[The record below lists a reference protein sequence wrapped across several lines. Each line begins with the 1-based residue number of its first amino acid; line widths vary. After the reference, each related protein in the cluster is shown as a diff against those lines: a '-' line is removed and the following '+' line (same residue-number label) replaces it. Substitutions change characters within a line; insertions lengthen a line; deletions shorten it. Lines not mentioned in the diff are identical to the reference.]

1 MKKTADKKKIEGDTA
16 RDAAADA
23 QPGESASE
31 KVTVHQIAD
40 ALALEGVIEGHEKES
55 HIQQLTEAQE
65 DHHSAET
72 STDASLKSTHSK
84 TTTTT
89 TNTTGK
95 TAVVNKANN
104 SVSVHNGVDLL
115 PLEVPIT
122 DRAAASRAAA
132 VAPPMQDSP
141 LVPSIPT
148 SATNSM
154 GNLSGFVGVGD
165 SMHSP
170 SSAVFTPG
178 KTTVPL
184 MTTPL
189 SASFLGLN
197 TAAAAGAAGAASGSS
212 GVLGTGKQANTV
224 AQSIVRSTS
233 AAYFPESAAAALENA
248 RGGSGRSGSTRST
261 ANQSPIPAKNQEAHT
276 TAPAAM
282 TSPMSA
288 TTAATEGHHSED
300 DSSKKKSGAELRQN
314 ALEALQRAVT
324 HVRASIR
331 NDNAAALSST
341 GEGSEDAQTG
351 NRIARAVRAVM
362 RAAEMI
368 DQEDVESQDEE
379 SEGEVDGEGDD
390 DNRSVATTVTRHS
403 HRPVDWRDDN
413 SSIISPST
421 FFHDSDS
428 VEVCSNRVMEYI
440 IARGHAAQND
450 GDIKWLYRH
459 SLLTSLLD
467 DEDLNLLVPH
477 SLHREYTAGETILDA
492 GAPVQH
498 VYVVAWGDVD
508 VFRVDSLNSE
518 RKAMEGAF
526 RLSSHQSAAL
536 RRSSRARSPSHGESL
551 SSYGI
556 GQDDGEQVKG
566 SSVSGD
572 GTSDAIYTHV
582 GSLYPGQVFGIED
595 CVFNS
600 ASQYVFRAGSAT
612 SKTVLSLLPYHA
624 LQPALARNP
633 RFAQGVGT
641 CIVGSMDVFGPIREF
656 CRYVFSPTS
665 AQNEYLPLWS
675 ILESY
680 TRIQNVI
687 HTKLF
692 SHTVDTGA
700 WGYALNRLPDNVT
713 STFCFDLVH
722 SLPPFVASRMRVE
735 ARAADTRKAT
745 DVSASTRTT
754 RTAITYIRTKERR
767 RCTWHLGMEGKTLVL
782 LRDGFTDLLD
792 FLTMLCV
799 HIIESNKLRGRVQG
813 MVHPPAIDILDEY
826 LRQREQEELDGKYLT
841 PEGISRDAE
850 MMRVQNIL
858 KRMPLTAEEQA
869 GLLRNWGHNCLLRI
883 YEIMMHRE
891 EYNVRVDPSLSMK
904 FQTNP
909 FHEWALNLRGCVL
922 EKLGLDRFSAL
933 PDNLYIDVVSSNTH
947 CIKNLLCSFNR
958 KYRKEILDY
967 VRRKEGKRL
976 GQPEEWHNVDDALY
990 ASLNGFLQNERPDL
1004 RDEYNRNL
1012 EENGITVLEDTAM
1025 TGLQVDVIP
1034 VHLLNFDMI
1043 DETIRES
1050 LHEYY
1055 EEVMKMGEPDGES
1068 GASFSKV
1075 PTWAQVCK
1083 PIWRRGSD
1091 MMHSAVPGYM
1101 KPFGEGDISASN
1113 AVHPAHA
1120 ASNGAERS
1128 NTAHSNNNNNSS
1140 SNNNRNSSPV
1150 TETNPSTPS
1159 GGNSPQASPTGRH
1172 GKNGRLQ
1179 HHFII
1184 NMDFAFGAQAEGIC
1198 RVIFSAFG
1206 KRIRSVSVMGKAGGL
1221 TGKRGD
1227 IQLASHVLLSK
1238 SSLILEDNQDELRNC
1253 RNQDLTAERLRELA
1267 GPKVAVHHGKVLTVT
1282 GTMLQNVHLLRY
1294 YQQVWR
1300 CVGTEMEGSYFARVI
1315 EDFYRQ
1321 GIAHS
1326 GLISRFAYYTSDLP
1340 LSQSDAELETRLKH
1354 KSAAS
1359 AATLSAPM
1367 TPQEGVPPLYAIARG
1382 ILENILL

>member
-1 MKKTADKKKIEGDTA
+1 MKKTADKKATSNRGAAPTA
-16 RDAAADA
+16 ATAEPEKGSA
-23 QPGESASE
+23 ES
-31 KVTVHQIAD
+31 VTWHQIAD
-40 ALALEGVIEGHEKES
+40 AVALEDVVESHEEKEACLKV
-55 HIQQLTEAQE
+55 INA
-65 DHHSAET
+65 SADTASEKTPET
-72 STDASLKSTHSK
+72 SSNNKASS

-89 TNTTGK
+89 TTTTSN
-95 TAVVNKANN
+95 TAVNK
-104 SVSVHNGVDLL
+104 GV
-115 PLEVPIT
+115 EVATLVPPSSQ
-122 DRAAASRAAA
+122 AAS
-132 VAPPMQDSP
+132 APRPIAPRQDSP
-141 LVPSIPT
+141 LVPSMAT
-148 SATNSM
+148 SATNSV
-154 GNLSGFVGVGD
+154 GSPPVLAGFNDNLQ
-165 SMHSP
+165 SP
-170 SSAVFTPG
+170 PNSITSVPR

-184 MTTPL
+184 MSTPL
-189 SASFLGLN
+189 TTSF
-197 TAAAAGAAGAASGSS
+197 AGMMNASGTGGA
-212 GVLGTGKQANTV
+212 GVGHWQQANAV

-233 AAYFPESAAAALENA
+233 AAQAPESYAAALESA
-248 RGGSGRSGSTRST
+248 HTAGPSQRSTRSPT
-261 ANQSPIPAKNQEAHT
+261 PSSYVFAPQSPEAEGAGSNST
-276 TAPAAM
+276 TENPQNID
-282 TSPMSA
+282 P
-288 TTAATEGHHSED
+288 HSGG
-300 DSSKKKSGAELRQN
+300 KSGESKQD
-314 ALEALQRAVT
+314 ALEVLQRAVN
-324 HVRASIR
+324 HVRAAIHNRSVTPHT
-331 NDNAAALSST
+331 AADDGGDGD
-341 GEGSEDAQTG
+341 GEDEKTG
-351 NRIARAVRAVM
+351 NRIARAVKAVM

-368 DQEDVESQDEE
+368 DEEDVESFDEE
-379 SEGEVDGEGDD
+379 SNEDGVGGGGGVDDKSTASTITP
-390 DNRSVATTVTRHS
+390 RSYRAA
-403 HRPVDWRDDN
+403 DWRDDN
-413 SSIISPST
+413 SSVISPST

-440 IARGHAAQND
+440 IARGHAAQTD
-450 GDIKWLYRH
+450 EDMEWLYRH

-467 DEDLNLLVPH
+467 DVDLKQLVPRA
-477 SLHREYTAGETILDA
+477 LHREYTSGEVILDA
-492 GAPVQH
+492 GTLVH
-498 VYVVAWGDVD
+498 HLYIVVWGNVD
-508 VFRVDSLNSE
+508 VFRVDSLSSE

-526 RLSSHQSAAL
+526 RVSSHQSAAL
-536 RRSSRARSPSHGESL
+536 RRSTRGRTPNRGDNL
-551 SSYGI
+551 SGYGI
-556 GQDDGEQVKG
+556 VMDDSEHADGALDSR
-566 SSVSGD
+566 SS
-572 GTSDAIYTHV
+572 SDVIYTHV
-582 GSLYPGQVFGIED
+582 GNLYPGQIFGIED

-600 ASQYVFRAGSAT
+600 SSQFVFRAGNAT
-612 SKTVLSLLPYHA
+612 KKTVLSLLPYHD
-624 LQPALARNP
+624 LQPALTRNP
-633 RFAQGVGT
+633 RFAQGVGI
-641 CIVGSMDVFGPIREF
+641 CIAGSMDVFGPIREF

-700 WGYALNRLPDNVT
+700 WGYALNRLPSNVT

-735 ARAADTRKAT
+735 ARAADTRKTA
-745 DVSASTRTT
+745 DSSASTRSM

-826 LRQREQEELDGKYLT
+826 LRQREQEEIDGKYLT
-841 PEGISRDAE
+841 PTGVSREAE
-850 MMRVQNIL
+850 MVRVQNIL
-858 KRMPLTAEEQA
+858 KRMPLTEEEQA
-869 GLLRNWGHNCLLRI
+869 GLLRNWGHNSLLRI

-922 EKLGLDRFSAL
+922 EKLGLDRFSAI

-976 GQPEEWHNVDDALY
+976 GKPEEWHDINDAMY

-1004 RDEYNRNL
+1004 RDEYNRSL

-1034 VHLLNFDMI
+1034 VHLLNFDTI
-1043 DETIRES
+1043 DETIRDA
-1050 LHEYY
+1050 LHMNYDEAG
-1055 EEVMKMGEPDGES
+1055 KAGEPHDAA
-1068 GASFSKV
+1068 GASGSAV
-1075 PTWAQVCK
+1075 PSWAQVCK
-1083 PIWRRGSD
+1083 PIWRPGPDGKLTRVIGC
-1091 MMHSAVPGYM
+1091 MMPE
-1101 KPFGEGDISASN
+1101 GEGDISVSN
-1113 AVHPAHA
+1113 AVKPQRADGK
-1120 ASNGAERS
+1120 SVEVKGM
-1128 NTAHSNNNNNSS
+1128 
-1140 SNNNRNSSPV
+1140 
-1150 TETNPSTPS
+1150 STPDTT
-1159 GGNSPQASPTGRH
+1159 SPEVSPTGH
-1172 GKNGRLQ
+1172 HSKNGRLQ
-1179 HHFII
+1179 RHFII

-1267 GPKVAVHHGKVLTVT
+1267 GPRVTVYHGKVLTVT

-1321 GIAHS
+1321 GIAHQ

-1340 LSQSDAELETRLKH
+1340 LAQSDAETEARLTH
-1354 KSAAS
+1354 KAPAS

-1382 ILENILL
+1382 ILEKILL

>member
-1 MKKTADKKKIEGDTA
+1 MKKSNGSSEAST
-16 RDAAADA
+16 AAAAVAHDDA
-23 QPGESASE
+23 KAQSTLHR
-31 KVTVHQIAD
+31 VAD
-40 ALALEGVIEGHEKES
+40 AVALQGVIEGNEGKEEKPS
-55 HIQQLTEAQE
+55 KPAAPSQTARHA
-65 DHHSAET
+65 AEEP
-72 STDASLKSTHSK
+72 SPKSGNAS

-89 TNTTGK
+89 VSMANNNSSVSMGSGVEVVAVDSSNTT
-95 TAVVNKANN
+95 
-104 SVSVHNGVDLL
+104 
-115 PLEVPIT
+115 PP
-122 DRAAASRAAA
+122 AAAAAT
-132 VAPPMQDSP
+132 PPQSVPLQDSP
-141 LVPSIPT
+141 LVPSALAGAA
-148 SATNSM
+148 SSDNKS
-154 GNLSGFVGVGD
+154 
-165 SMHSP
+165 SP
-170 SSAVFTPG
+170 SCLSLSTPG
-178 KTTVPL
+178 KVTVPL
-184 MTTPL
+184 MGTPL
-189 SASFLGLN
+189 SASFISKLN
-197 TAAAAGAAGAASGSS
+197 AAAATAGIGNHQQS
-212 GVLGTGKQANTV
+212 NTV

-233 AAYFPESAAAALENA
+233 AAFAPETFVAAVEASQHNATPKSTSFTDSGFA
-248 RGGSGRSGSTRST
+248 RGNESTRPVSPASPTPPSST
-261 ANQSPIPAKNQEAHT
+261 GVSLGMPDRPQAV
-276 TAPAAM
+276 TA
-282 TSPMSA
+282 SNA
-288 TTAATEGHHSED
+288 TNTN
-300 DSSKKKSGAELRQN
+300 AEIKQN
-314 ALEALQRAVT
+314 ALEVLQRAVN
-324 HVRASIR
+324 HVRA
-331 NDNAAALSST
+331 ALHSRSASPHSGGVGSGYSSS
-341 GEGSEDAQTG
+341 SEDERTG
-351 NRIARAVRAVM
+351 NRIARAVKAVM

-368 DQEDVESQDEE
+368 DQEDADSGDEE
-379 SEGEVDGEGDD
+379 SDGDGEDD
-390 DNRSVATTVTRHS
+390 KSCATNVTRHS
-403 HRPVDWRDDN
+403 HRAADWRDDN
-413 SSIISPST
+413 NSIVSPST
-421 FFHDSDS
+421 FFHDSDA

-440 IARGHAAQND
+440 IARGHAAQTD
-450 GDIKWLYRH
+450 QDIEWLYRH

-467 DEDLNLLVPH
+467 DEDLKLLVPR
-477 SLHREYTAGETILDA
+477 SLHREYTSGEIILDA
-492 GAPVQH
+492 GTAVQH
-498 VYVVAWGDVD
+498 VYVVVWGDVD
-508 VFRVDSLNSE
+508 VFRIDSLSSE

-526 RLSSHQSAAL
+526 RVSSHQSAAM
-536 RRSSRARSPSHGESL
+536 RRTSRSRAGSRCDGL
-551 SSYGI
+551 SAYGI
-556 GQDDGEQVKG
+556 GISDSEPADGVTEEQ
-566 SSVSGD
+566 SSDVV
-572 GTSDAIYTHV
+572 YTHV
-582 GSLYPGQVFGIED
+582 GNLYPGQVFGIED

-600 ASQYVFRAGSAT
+600 AAQYIFRAGSAT
-612 SKTVLSLLPYHA
+612 SKTVMSLIPYHD
-624 LQPALARNP
+624 LQPALTRNP
-633 RFAQGVGT
+633 RFAQGVGA

-700 WGYALNRLPDNVT
+700 WGYALNRLPDNLT

-745 DVSASTRTT
+745 DVTASMRSN

-826 LRQREQEELDGKYLT
+826 LRHREQEEVDGKYLT
-841 PEGISRDAE
+841 ADGITKEAE
-850 MMRVQNIL
+850 MARVQGIL

-869 GLLRNWGHNCLLRI
+869 GLLRNWGHNTLLRI

-891 EYNVRVDPSLSMK
+891 EYNVRLDPSLSMK

-922 EKLGLDRFSAL
+922 EKLGLDRFSAI

-967 VRRKEGKRL
+967 VRKKEGKRL
-976 GQPEEWHNVDDALY
+976 GRPEEWHNIDDALY

-1004 RDEYNRNL
+1004 REEYNRSL

-1034 VHLLNFDMI
+1034 VHLLNFDTL
-1043 DETIRES
+1043 DETIRNS
-1050 LHEYY
+1050 LHDYY
-1055 EEVMKMGEPDGES
+1055 EEVTKMGEPDGES
-1068 GASFSKV
+1068 GASFSRV

-1091 MMHSAVPGYM
+1091 GSHTRVAGCMMPH
-1101 KPFGEGDISASN
+1101 GEGDLSTST
-1113 AVHPAHA
+1113 AVQQTHSDNENEPH
-1120 ASNGAERS
+1120 
-1128 NTAHSNNNNNSS
+1128 TARPTPSPRNNNNSVS
-1140 SNNNRNSSPV
+1140 LADSEGPG
-1150 TETNPSTPS
+1150 EST
-1159 GGNSPQASPTGRH
+1159 GTPQASPTGHH

-1179 HHFII
+1179 RHFII

-1206 KRIRSVSVMGKAGGL
+1206 RRIRSVSVMGKAGGL
-1221 TGKRGD
+1221 AGKRGD

-1267 GPKVAVHHGKVLTVT
+1267 GPRVAVHHGKVLTVT
-1282 GTMLQNVHLLRY
+1282 GTMLQNAHLLRY

-1321 GIAHS
+1321 GIAHP

-1340 LSQSDAELETRLKH
+1340 LAQSDAEVEARLSH
-1354 KSAAS
+1354 KAPSS